1 MIIRIAGF
9 ISAIFSSYF
18 ISSFRR
24 IIYANRNNAPP
35 IGKRYRFSVLA
46 GPIRPAL
53 QAFDFY
59 LDSVYIKRLSIA
71 KRRDANAAA
80 PPNYEHALK

>member
-1 MIIRIAGF
+1 MRIAGF

-35 IGKRYRFSVLA
+35 IEKRYRFSVLG
-46 GPIRPAL
+46 GPLAPL
-53 QAFDFY
+53 FKLFDFY
-59 LDSVYIKRLSIA
+59 PDSVYIKRLSIA
-71 KRRDANAAA
+71 KRRDVNAVD